1 MKIAELLGRPPP
13 LISFEFFPP
22 KTEAGVENLMR
33 TIEGLRALGPAFVS
47 VTYGA
52 GGSNRR
58 RTVEVVTRIKAE
70 LGVEPM
76 AHVTCV
82 GHSRDELRAL
92 FDEFERAGIENVM
105 ALRGDPP
112 KDAARFEA
120 VAGGFRYASELIELL
135 AQDYAFC
142 VGAAGYPEKHQEAE
156 TFEADIANAARKV
169 RAGAAFLV
177 TQFFFDNDAYFAYV
191 ARLRREGIGVP
202 VVPGIMPITN
212 YESIAR
218 MTQMSGAALPERLR
232 AELDARK
239 DEPEAVAELGVG
251 FAALQCADL
260 LARGAPGLH
269 FYTLNKSPAARAVV
283 SALAAARNLAQPAR
297 HESVAVR

>member
-1 MKIAELLGRPPP
+1 
-13 LISFEFFPP
+13 
-22 KTEAGVENLMR
+22 
-33 TIEGLRALGPAFVS
+33 
-47 VTYGA
+47 
-52 GGSNRR
+52 
-58 RTVEVVTRIKAE
+58 VVTRIKAE
-70 LGVEPM
+70 LGIEPM

-92 FDEFERAGIENVM
+92 FGEFERAGIENVM

-112 KDAARFEA
+112 KGAAAFEPA
-120 VAGGFRYASELIELL
+120 PGGFRFASELIDQL
-135 AQDYAFC
+135 AREYAFC
-142 VGAAGYPEKHQEAE
+142 IGAAAYPEKHQEAQS
-156 TFEADIANAARKV
+156 FEADVANAARKV
-169 RAGAAFLV
+169 RAGASFLV

-218 MTQMSGAALPERLR
+218 MTQMSGAALPARLR

-239 DEPEAVAELGVG
+239 DEPEAVAELGVA
-251 FAALQCADL
+251 FAALQCQDL

-283 SALAAARNLAQPAR
+283 SALLASRNLAQPAR